1 MVLKISPKTWK
12 ILEAIPF
19 SQNAYEI
26 AEKSG
31 VSYNSVLWFLNN
43 YRKNYIIS
51 SDFNFW
57 KIGLVPLVVL
67 TSMENIT
74 IKIPPYTIG
83 LCEVSGLKK
92 MILYRA
98 LIPEKFIKK
107 YIKDLDTDVYAVI
120 KGKDIARWLPN
131 SKLTAYI
138 KESETIEP
146 ITSKIYEVYNELISQ
161 KTNIDREKEKIDIID
176 LYIIRD
182 KMIFS
187 FAKLSQTLKRIHMYF
202 SNNVTK
208 QLLSYHYNKHVKRL
222 WKYNYIIPLHDTL
235 EYPLRLYYLKGKDA
249 EVLGK
254 LVVNLPYVFTSLIDK
269 DKVMV
274 LAQPTPRME
283 YLLYDIFTMFDVK
296 KPLGD
301 ILISMNKY
309 SKFFSDPS
317 KLFIENEWRY
327 PDIIREIKIIR

>member
-182 KMIFS
+182 KMI
-187 FAKLSQTLKRIHMYF
+187 L
-202 SNNVTK
+202 
-208 QLLSYHYNKHVKRL
+208 
-222 WKYNYIIPLHDTL
+222 
-235 EYPLRLYYLKGKDA
+235 
-249 EVLGK
+249 
-254 LVVNLPYVFTSLIDK
+254 
-269 DKVMV
+269 
-274 LAQPTPRME
+274 
-283 YLLYDIFTMFDVK
+283 
-296 KPLGD
+296 
-301 ILISMNKY
+301 
-309 SKFFSDPS
+309 
-317 KLFIENEWRY
+317 
-327 PDIIREIKIIR
+327 